1 MEENKKITQSAV
13 MELGFTKKMIEALLP
28 PPALVKNP
36 MYRSAAP
43 MKLWDEAI
51 VLAVMQ
57 TEAYAAAKAVAD
69 KRRLASLKA
78 VATKTAKTNRVVG
91 QMIDFISIP
100 LFDDATI
107 VIKAVD
113 SRNSFLRSKDIFY
126 CPVKPS
132 ELDEATKQ
140 RWVVNYIRHNLTK
153 YDKNLV
159 RLAGTVGGGDAM
171 ITLKV
176 AILARIAV
184 LYPTFAKE
192 CRRQAECC

>member
-1 MEENKKITQSAV
+1 
-13 MELGFTKKMIEALLP
+13 
-28 PPALVKNP
+28 
-36 MYRSAAP
+36 

-51 VLAVMQ
+51 VLAVMR
-57 TEAYAAAKAVAD
+57 TEAYAAAKAVTD

-91 QMIDFISIP
+91 QMIDSISIP

-113 SRNSFLRSKDIFY
+113 SRNRFLSSKDIFY

-159 RLAGTVGGGDAM
+159 RLAGTVGCGDAM

-184 LYPTFAKE
+184 LYPTFAEE